1 MSAVGNC
8 DRYEIRR
15 QAALRRT
22 SEGEAFDSSSSLDAV
37 PLQLPPTRVTQRI
50 PRSYQPH
57 TAGVPQ
63 LRDTVVNEARMRVH
77 RSIVAVSDE
86 TPGRR
91 REITPQCIGR
101 LHLMKQ
107 RVPSAAGGREIAMD
121 CGIAAR
127 NVDLNAAR
135 RVELVYIRVYMLVR
149 VWRERAAP
157 QSTQAAKCHQDTA
170 YRC

>member
-1 MSAVGNC
+1 
-8 DRYEIRR
+8 
-15 QAALRRT
+15 
-22 SEGEAFDSSSSLDAV
+22 
-37 PLQLPPTRVTQRI
+37 
-50 PRSYQPH
+50 
-57 TAGVPQ
+57 
-63 LRDTVVNEARMRVH
+63 
-77 RSIVAVSDE
+77 
-86 TPGRR
+86 
-91 REITPQCIGR
+91 
-101 LHLMKQ
+101 MKQ